1 MFSTFGE
8 KSAVGEKEVL
18 TKKYV
23 VVRERDLESG
33 SCHSDY
39 IIAFLG

>member
-23 VVRERDLESG
+23 VVRERDLESLVLV
-33 SCHSDY
+33 
-39 IIAFLG
+39 ILTI